1 MSGPATGRQRA
12 TGIAAVVVA
21 LALVVVGVGVLEA
34 TQPAAAPEPSGSPP
48 PVASE
53 DRPPLAVD
61 GEISDDDLY
70 HDSRDDLY
78 RVPYGAV
85 PAGTEVTLRL
95 RAAAGDLSEATVRV
109 WDSFEEL
116 QALVPMEVVATDP
129 TQGEHGYD
137 YWEATLQTS
146 AKPTVLYYRFIVR
159 DGPTTRYI
167 EDDLAADGG
176 AVPEGNDGGPGIA
189 LANSPDSSWQIDV
202 YEPDFTTPDWTRGA
216 VVYQIFPDRFFNGDP
231 ANDPSPDA
239 EQGEEGAALY
249 RYGDVYGNDVLPK
262 EWDDLP
268 EGYCRAYQGAS
279 CDEEP
284 LGRDF
289 FGGDLAGITAKL
301 DDLQALGVTVLYL
314 NPIFAA
320 PSNHRYDTS
329 SYDVIDPDLGTQAD
343 FETLLS
349 GGRRPRHPGPAGRR
363 LQPRL
368 VRLAVV
374 RPLRALRGQRGV
386 RGRRLA
392 VPRLVH
398 VPPTG
403 CERAVALRA
412 FDGGRERHLLPGLVR
427 VRHDPRGDRG
437 QRGLR
442 PVHRSGRDRPALG
455 RGRNGRLAARRHGQP
470 VARLHAPD
478 PGGREGDRSGRA
490 GARRAVARHLA
501 VAARGRGGL
510 DDELPLPPSGH
521 RADQRRHGRPRRV
534 DRRPLAEPV
543 RLAHGGPHGGLPEA
557 GVRCPA
563 EPRRQPRHD
572 AHPVD
577 ADTRPGRPRAQGI
590 RGEPGGG
597 QGQAPP
603 ARRAPAD
610 AGRAWPR
617 STTEPKP
624 G

>member
-21 LALVVVGVGVLEA
+21 LALVVIGVGVLGA
-34 TQPAAAPEPSGSPP
+34 TQPAPAPEPSGSPP
-48 PVASE
+48 PVASD
-53 DRPPLAVD
+53 DRPALAVD

-146 AKPTVLYYRFIVR
+146 AEPTVLYYRFIVR

-202 YEPDFTTPDWTRGA
+202 YEPDFTTPAWTRGA

-239 EQGEEGAALY
+239 EQGDGGRSALPLRRRVRQRRPAEGVGRPAGGLLPRLPGRLVRRRAARARLL
-249 RYGDVYGNDVLPK
+249 RRRPRRDHRQARRPAGARRHGALP
-262 EWDDLP
+262 
-268 EGYCRAYQGAS
+268 Q
-279 CDEEP
+279 
-284 LGRDF
+284 
-289 FGGDLAGITAKL
+289 
-301 DDLQALGVTVLYL
+301 
-314 NPIFAA
+314 
-320 PSNHRYDTS
+320 
-329 SYDVIDPDLGTQAD
+329 PDLRRALEPPLRHEQLRRDRPGPRDPGGLRDAPQ
-343 FETLLS
+343 

-374 RPLRALRGQRGV
+374 RPLRALRGHRGV

-398 VPPTG
+398 VPPAG
-403 CERAVALRA
+403 RERAFALRA
-412 FDGGRERHLLPGLVR
+412 FDR
-427 VRHDPRGDRG
+427 
-437 QRGLR
+437 
-442 PVHRSGRDRPALG
+442 
-455 RGRNGRLAARRHGQP
+455 
-470 VARLHAPD
+470 
-478 PGGREGDRSGRA
+478 
-490 GARRAVARHLA
+490 
-501 VAARGRGGL
+501 
-510 DDELPLPPSGH
+510 
-521 RADQRRHGRPRRV
+521 
-534 DRRPLAEPV
+534 
-543 RLAHGGPHGGLPEA
+543 
-557 GVRCPA
+557 
-563 EPRRQPRHD
+563 
-572 AHPVD
+572 
-577 ADTRPGRPRAQGI
+577 
-590 RGEPGGG
+590 
-597 QGQAPP
+597 
-603 ARRAPAD
+603 
-610 AGRAWPR
+610 
-617 STTEPKP
+617 
-624 G
+624 